1 MPRTSTKKHEI
12 YDYLTSFIA
21 EHGYSP
27 SIREIGEAVGLKST
41 ATVHYHLTAMQREGL
56 IAFPEFKKRVITVPG
71 EKPRQ
76 IPILGTVTAGVRLKT
91 SPAIF
96 PGRAAKT
103 VLRCVSRVIP

>member
-1 MPRTSTKKHEI
+1 MPRTSTKKQEI

-27 SIREIGEAVGLKST
+27 SIREIGAAVGLKST

-71 EKPRQ
+71 GKPGQ
-76 IPILGTVTAGVRLKT
+76 IPMLGTVTAGVPML
-91 SPAIF
+91 AFENIA
-96 PGRAAKT
+96 G
-103 VLRCVSRVIP
+103 